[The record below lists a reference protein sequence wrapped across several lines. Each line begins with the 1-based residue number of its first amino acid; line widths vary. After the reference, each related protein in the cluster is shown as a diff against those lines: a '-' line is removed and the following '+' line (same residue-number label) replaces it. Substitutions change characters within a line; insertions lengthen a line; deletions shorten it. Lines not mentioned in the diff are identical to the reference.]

1 MTAADQSLFNPAQL
15 ILELEPATV
24 EAAWNQSQNTA
35 NPSSRW
41 QRYLNQI
48 ALNVFLPWLQTEE
61 DATAKAGFN
70 RATQADIWEMV
81 NGTAIKLKDAKL
93 ILIPTEAEDLSELRV
108 AQEWID
114 IPGWTADYY
123 LAVQVN
129 IDAGYIRIW
138 GYTTHQKLKENGNFN
153 QSDRTYSLNDDRLIT
168 DINVLWVARELCP
181 QEVTQVAVEPIA
193 AIPQI
198 QAENLIE
205 RLGSQSQL
213 LPRLAVPFSTWA
225 ALIQN
230 KSWCQNLARIRR
242 GVPVKASILQWLQQ
256 GVSSLSAELGWRQI
270 KMTPSIGARG
280 VATPEA
286 TKDVPIVGLAKQVAI
301 ANQPYELR
309 ILPLSEA
316 GSWRFELC
324 CLTPGCMI
332 PSGFKLK
339 LLTVDLKEFAG
350 NEALATEPVE
360 QLFIEVDL
368 EPGESL
374 VCQVEPTLDNY
385 QAEVWQF

>member
-1 MTAADQSLFNPAQL
+1 MNAADQSLFNPAQL
-15 ILELEPATV
+15 VLELEPATV

-35 NPSSRW
+35 NYSSRW

-61 DATAKAGFN
+61 DITAKAGFN

-81 NGTAIKLKDAKL
+81 NGTAIKLKDARL
-93 ILIPTEAEDLSELRV
+93 VLIPTEAEDLSELRV

-129 IDAGYIRIW
+129 IDAGYVRIW
-138 GYTTHQKLKENGNFN
+138 GYTTHQKLKNNGNFN
-153 QSDRTYSLNDDRLIT
+153 QRDRTYSLNDEQLIT

-193 AIPQI
+193 AISQV

-213 LPRLAVPFSTWA
+213 LPRLAVPFFAWA
-225 ALIQN
+225 ALMQN
-230 KSWCQNLARIRR
+230 ITWCQNLAKVRR
-242 GVPVKASILQWLQQ
+242 GVPAKAPILQWLQQ
-256 GVSSLSAELGWRQI
+256 GVNSLSAELGWRQI

-286 TKDVPIVGLAKQVAI
+286 TKDVPIVGLAKQIAI

-332 PSGFKLK
+332 PPGFKLK

-350 NEALATEPVE
+350 NEDLATEPVE

-374 VCQVEPTLDNY
+374 VCQVKSTLDNY

>member
-1 MTAADQSLFNPAQL
+1 MTAADQSLFDPTQL
-15 ILELEPATV
+15 ILELEPATL
-24 EAAWNQSQNTA
+24 EAAWKNQNTA
-35 NPSSRW
+35 NSSSHW
-41 QRYLNQI
+41 QSYLNQI
-48 ALNVFLPWLQTEE
+48 VLNVFLPWLQAEE

-70 RATQADIWEMV
+70 KATQADIWEVV

-108 AQEWID
+108 AQEWVD

-129 IDAGYIRIW
+129 VDAGYVRIW
-138 GYTTHQKLKENGNFN
+138 GYTTHQKLKNNGNFN
-153 QSDRTYSLNDDRLIT
+153 QSDRTYSLNNEQLIT

-181 QEVTQVAVEPIA
+181 QEVTQVAVAPIA
-193 AIPQI
+193 AISQV

-225 ALIQN
+225 ALMQN
-230 KSWCQNLARIRR
+230 TTWCRNLAKVRR
-242 GVPVKASILQWLQQ
+242 GVPAKAPILQWLQQ
-256 GVSSLSAELGWRQI
+256 GVRSLSAELGWRQI

-280 VATPEA
+280 VATSEA
-286 TKDVPIVGLAKQVAI
+286 TKDVPIIGLAKQIAI

-350 NEALATEPVE
+350 NEHLATEPVE

-374 VCQVEPTLDNY
+374 VCQVKPTPDNY